1 VALNAALLADN
12 GTVELVTGVEYGDAG
27 PSLPF
32 CSGDSM
38 PFAADFCAPTGVG
51 TSFTCNILGF
61 YIFFLVFYFVMGFF
75 LGVRCGIN
83 YNRVCSRAGNGER
96 CCVAGM
102 PGKSHRAIGHV
113 QLALRPAK
121 KRKRFSLQNVVV
133 KKLSFFFVFS

>member
-1 VALNAALLADN
+1 
-12 GTVELVTGVEYGDAG
+12 
-27 PSLPF
+27 
-32 CSGDSM
+32 M
-38 PFAADFCAPTGVG
+38 
-51 TSFTCNILGF
+51 
-61 YIFFLVFYFVMGFF
+61 
-75 LGVRCGIN
+75 RCGIN

-133 KKLSFFFVFS
+133 KKLSFFLSSVKKAVRGHRRALFVDGAADPALSGSVRRAGKVKSVVRVR